1 MQACLHVT
9 AHQRNTRNVTSRVF
23 TTEVGEGAIRHLQ
36 RDLNIIPIVFLT
48 LSLGNNFFESTQIFV

>member
-23 TTEVGEGAIRHLQ
+23 TTEVGEGAIRHFAKGLEYYSH
-36 RDLNIIPIVFLT
+36 LIPHL
-48 LSLGNNFFESTQIFV
+48 EPW